1 MDLSISYIY
10 GEAIN
15 FAKKHLGAILLFLVA
30 MGLVG
35 IASSLI
41 SMPSGFWTTY
51 IDAIQG
57 NARALERLE
66 KMQDGFNPLMLLQYA
81 VSFVFTAALYNG
93 VIAICRG
100 TGKVSLNSFNLP
112 IATYAKFLGWYV
124 LYIIIVVVG
133 CICLIVPGV
142 YLAIRLWQA
151 GFFLIEH
158 KDASITS
165 AMKWSWRATSGRV
178 LELLGLMMIGIV
190 ALVAVAIVGGILFA
204 VLALLGTAGAV
215 VGILVLCLAALV
227 WEAVY
232 YLANAMIYTTLCDA
246 TMPSDETAM
255 VVAEEA

>member
-10 GEAIN
+10 GEAMN
-15 FAKKHLGAILLFLVA
+15 FAKKHAVAIVLFLVA
-30 MGLVG
+30 MALIGLATSVV
-35 IASSLI
+35 

-57 NARALERLE
+57 NARALERLN
-66 KMQDGFNPLMLLQYA
+66 KMQEGFNPLMLLQYA

-100 TGKVSLNSFNLP
+100 TGKVGLSSFNLP
-112 IATYAKFLGWYV
+112 ISTYVKFFGWYV
-124 LYIIIVVVG
+124 LYVIIVIVG

-142 YLAIRLWQA
+142 YLAIRLWQG
-151 GFFLIEH
+151 GFFLVEH

-165 AMKWSWRATSGRV
+165 AMKWSWRATKGRV

-232 YLANAMIYTTLCDA
+232 YLANAMIYTTLA
-246 TMPSDETAM
+246 NENSSSMI
-255 VVAEEA
+255 